1 MKNNRLPSFVDVKNF
16 YSQYILNFS
25 SLKPNADGWVLC
37 NSPLRED
44 KHPSFSINL
53 GSGAWQDFAT
63 GDKGNIYEF
72 IKRKE
77 NVDFLTAKKILLDRF
92 NAQSTPQDEQKSIKT
107 IVETYDYHDEQ
118 GKLLYQSVRFEP
130 KSFQQRR
137 PDGAGGWIWNLTNTR
152 RVLFCLPQLL
162 RWIDEKR
169 SIHIPEGEKDAKSL
183 IALGIAATTTA
194 GGVNSPLPSD
204 FKFIFRN
211 TVVVVW
217 GDNDNVGRKF
227 AERKAEMLL
236 ETASNLKVCYSPVGK
251 DISDWIASGAT
262 KHDIERLIEET
273 PEYKTISILEGKTQL
288 ANPQEVENLLL
299 PDNDTILEYLNADE
313 YGDGKLFQ
321 NIFNDK
327 KCYDHT
333 AQLWMNYEQ
342 GCWRYDKKELT
353 AQDGFD
359 ALYTA
364 YKSVI
369 PLSGRTALDRI
380 TKLQRVSRTKNVL
393 EWARKRPMAVL
404 TEEFDAHNHL
414 LNLTNGVFDLNTQ
427 TFRTASAKDL
437 MMKQAGA
444 AYNDNA
450 QCPHW
455 LAFLAR
461 IFNDDAEM
469 LRFIQ
474 QWIGVCLSGTTDLQA
489 FFYAFG
495 KGANGKSTF
504 FAVIQELLGDYFVNI
519 PVETFLQK
527 KHNATDEYQMVRL
540 HGARLV
546 VCSEIPENRRPNEG
560 QIKDLTGGELINAR
574 APYGKPF
581 TFKPTHKLA
590 LFGNHKL
597 KITGTDEG
605 IWRRVFLVPFTVTIP
620 PNERKP
626 MAQLLTTFRKEMSG
640 ILLWALQGW
649 NDYKNNGQIFIPETV
664 KKATAEYREESDA
677 LAGFI
682 SECCNVGNPYWSYT
696 SDLYQAYQEWC
707 KNSNEEIYYRNQ
719 RSFTQAIIERDFR
732 IDTMGSRKRAFAKI
746 GLKKEKID
754 S

>member
-1 MKNNRLPSFVDVKNF
+1 MKNDTLLGYVDVKNF
-16 YSQYILNFS
+16 YSTYIPNFL
-25 SLKPNADGWVLC
+25 SLQPNADGWVLC

-44 KHPSFSINL
+44 KKPSFSIHLKTGTWN
-53 GSGAWQDFAT
+53 DFAT

-72 IKRKE
+72 VKRKE
-77 NVDFLTAKKILLDRF
+77 NVDFQTARKILEDRYKPQSPVSHPSNNTENKKIV
-92 NAQSTPQDEQKSIKT
+92 A
-107 IVETYDYHDEQ
+107 TYDYTDEEGQ
-118 GKLLYQSVRFEP
+118 LLYQSVRFEP

-137 PDGAGGWIWNLTNTR
+137 PNGSGAWIWDLKNTR
-152 RVLFCLPQLL
+152 RVLYHLSKVLQWL
-162 RWIDEKR
+162 DEKQT
-169 SIHIPEGEKDAKSL
+169 IHIPEGEKDADNL
-183 IALGIAATTTA
+183 IKLNFAATTAA
-194 GGVNSPLPSD
+194 GGVNATLPSD
-204 FKFIFRN
+204 FKNIFRDASL
-211 TVVVVW
+211 VIW
-217 GDNDNVGRKF
+217 GDSDAVGKKF
-227 AERKAEMLL
+227 AERKADTLFGH
-236 ETASNLKVCYSPVGK
+236 AKSIKICYSPEGK
-251 DISDWIASGAT
+251 DISDWIVKGAT
-262 KHDIERLIEET
+262 KQDIARLVEET
-273 PEYKTISILEGKTQL
+273 EEYVPKSVLEGKTKL
-288 ANPQEVENLLL
+288 ENPTDIEGLRL
-299 PDNDTILEYLNADE
+299 PDNDTILESLNADE

-364 YKSVI
+364 YKSI
-369 PLSGRTALDRI
+369 ISLSGRTALDRI
-380 TKLQRVSRTKNVL
+380 SKLQRVSRTKNVL

-414 LNLTNGVFDLNTQ
+414 LNLTNGVFDLKTQ
-427 TFRTASAKDL
+427 TFQSASAKDL

-444 AYNDNA
+444 AYNDAA

-455 LAFLAR
+455 LAFLNR
-461 IFNDDAEM
+461 IFNDDTEM
-469 LRFIQ
+469 LRFVQ

-581 TFKPTHKLA
+581 SFHPTHKLA

-605 IWRRVFLVPFTVTIP
+605 IWRRVFLVPFTITIP
-620 PNERKP
+620 PEERKP
-626 MAQLLTTFRKEMSG
+626 MAQLLTAFRKEMSG

-649 NDYKNNGQIFIPETV
+649 REYSANEQIFVPDAV

-677 LAGFI
+677 LSGFI
-682 SECCNVGNPYWSYT
+682 SDCCNIGNPYWSYT
-696 SDLYQAYQEWC
+696 SELYQMYQQWC
-707 KNSNEEIYYRNQ
+707 INNNEEAVYKSQ
-719 RSFTQAIIERDFR
+719 KGFTTAILERDFSLSR
-732 IDTMGSRKRAFAKI
+732 MGANKKAFNKI
-746 GLKKEKID
+746 GIRKPA
-754 S
+754 